1 MDDGQVGRILAETPV
16 YLQSLLQREERQL
29 RFLSLTGSAPELAIC
44 LIRVLWFFFH
54 ISFLGDFDNDTAPL
68 CHQPHYSHKLKKKK
82 KELKTH
88 TELAMGNVN
97 LTC

>member
-1 MDDGQVGRILAETPV
+1 MYDGQVGRILTETPV
-16 YLQSLLQREERQL
+16 YLQSLFQREERQL
-29 RFLSLTGSAPELAIC
+29 QFLPLTGSAPELAIC
-44 LIRVLWFFFH
+44 LIRMLWFFY

-68 CHQPHYSHKLKKKK
+68 CPQPHYSHKLKKK

-97 LTC
+97 LAC